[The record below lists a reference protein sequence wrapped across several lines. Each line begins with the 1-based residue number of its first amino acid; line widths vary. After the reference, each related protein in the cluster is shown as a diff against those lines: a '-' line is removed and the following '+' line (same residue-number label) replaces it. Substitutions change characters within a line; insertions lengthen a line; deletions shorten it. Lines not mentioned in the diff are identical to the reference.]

1 MARVT
6 SLGSRAA
13 QVAIAWTAHPLA
25 LPSWVVTGLTQLGL
39 DVQLVASAEDVLA
52 RVQRSRPEMVLVDAR
67 DDAERAGAALVT
79 AAKRDAYM
87 AVVPCVVLTSRNDAA
102 AWLNAGADEVLEPDP
117 DSVRGAARIAAAL
130 RRSVRDLSAQPTT
143 RLPGAGG
150 IDAELAR
157 RIAGG
162 GKFAACY
169 ADLDHFKEY
178 NDRYG
183 FREGDRVIRM
193 VARVLH
199 DIAVGV
205 AHTEAFVGHIG
216 GDDFMVILPLEL
228 AAPVCELAIE
238 VFDTLA
244 PYQYSEADR
253 RAGYYFGKDRRGRLH
268 RVPLMTLSIGAA
280 TNERRRLDSV
290 ADVSRLAS
298 EMKSFAKARAG
309 SVYAVDRRSELDP
322 TAPPTKSETFP

>member
-1 MARVT
+1 MSACNA
-6 SLGSRAA
+6 LGLEVR
-13 QVAIAWTAHPLA
+13 AIA
-25 LPSWVVTGLTQLGL
+25 
-39 DVQLVASAEDVLA
+39 SAGDVLA
-52 RVQRSRPEMVLVDAR
+52 HAQRARPVMALIDLRGRAPDEGLAVL
-67 DDAERAGAALVT
+67 AEL
-79 AAKRDAYM
+79 KRDAYT
-87 AVVPCVVLTSRNDAA
+87 AVVPCVVLTSRCDAP
-102 AWLNAGADEVLEPDP
+102 AWLDAGADEVLEPDP
-117 DSVRGAARIAAAL
+117 DPARAVARLAAVV
-130 RRSVRDLSAQPTT
+130 RRSVRDLAAQPTT

-193 VARVLH
+193 LARVLH
-199 DIAVGV
+199 DAAVGV
-205 AHTEAFVGHIG
+205 AGADAFVGHIG
-216 GDDFMVILPLEL
+216 GDDFMLVLPLDL

-280 TNERRRLDSV
+280 SNERRPLDS
-290 ADVSRLAS
+290 AAEVSRLAS
-298 EMKSFAKARAG
+298 EMKGFAKARAG
-309 SVYAVDRRSELDP
+309 SVYAVDRRGEHDP
-322 TAPPTKSETFP
+322 TVPPERRTESP